1 MTVRK
6 ALFLLLT
13 MTFASVTS
21 AADLKGVGLFETLD
35 KPWFATALYTQ
46 DRYERLDLSGE
57 QADSEDTAETPALP
71 MRLEF
76 KVVEASISQRRFRQ
90 LWIDALS
97 AVDHDSLQGHQ
108 DFTRFLGAVKGS
120 LQQHDYLVLKQE
132 KDHVSLSINYHEHA
146 RLSADFLNTLVTVL
160 TAKISPVPALKHGL
174 LGKLP
179 KDTLRGIQRTFDHGE
194 PTLHRISQTA
204 RWLRLPQQQSTTL
217 ASNAS

>member
-13 MTFASVTS
+13 MTFTLAVQ

-35 KPWFATALYTQ
+35 KPWFVAALYTQ
-46 DRYERLDLSGE
+46 DRYERDDLSSKESGSI
-57 QADSEDTAETPALP
+57 AAETPALP

-76 KVVEASISQRRFRQ
+76 KVVESSISQRRFRQ
-90 LWIDALS
+90 LWTDALS
-97 AVDHDSLQGHQ
+97 VIDQDSLQGQQ
-108 DFTRFLGAVKGS
+108 DFVRFLGAVRGS
-120 LQQHDYLVLKQE
+120 LRQYDHIVLKQQ

-160 TAKISPVPALKHGL
+160 TAKIAPVPALKHGL

-179 KDTLRGIQRTFDHGE
+179 KDTLRGIQRTFDRGE

-204 RWLRLPQQQSTTL
+204 RWLRLPQQGTTL